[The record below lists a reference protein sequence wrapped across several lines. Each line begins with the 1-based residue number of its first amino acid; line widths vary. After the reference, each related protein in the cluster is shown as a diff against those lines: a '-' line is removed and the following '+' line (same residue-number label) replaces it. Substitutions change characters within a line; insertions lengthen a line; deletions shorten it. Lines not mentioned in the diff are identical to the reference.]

1 MIGDDDWLNEPAKAI
16 RGEAQPEFKAQFT
29 SKVLVLLQRKA
40 GASATDIFK
49 NKALKKEV
57 WRDDRWV
64 EVAPDIFE
72 DKADL
77 KQFKK
82 ERLFDSRWKVEG
94 HIFAKWQGVMD
105 AINDIAAKV
114 GHIAAKIAVADNLSA
129 APR

>member
-49 NKALKKEV
+49 TN
-57 WRDDRWV
+57 
-64 EVAPDIFE
+64 
-72 DKADL
+72 
-77 KQFKK
+77 
-82 ERLFDSRWKVEG
+82 
-94 HIFAKWQGVMD
+94 
-105 AINDIAAKV
+105 
-114 GHIAAKIAVADNLSA
+114 HIAAKIAVADNLSA